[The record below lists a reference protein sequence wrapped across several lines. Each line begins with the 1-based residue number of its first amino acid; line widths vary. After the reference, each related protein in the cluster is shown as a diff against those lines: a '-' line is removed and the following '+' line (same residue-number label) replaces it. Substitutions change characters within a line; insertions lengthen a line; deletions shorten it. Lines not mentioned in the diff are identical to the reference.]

1 MHHHR
6 VEVEVITMPQVHLL
20 RLQVVDST
28 RAMVENQEVVTPIT
42 RTALAR
48 DLINNISRKI
58 SLLLLRP
65 ETHPCRNL
73 IELIAM
79 LSSLLLHHV
88 LDPRNQLTFLD
99 LARARKQA
107 SSMKRRLVSHLPFP
121 AMSFNVELRQY
132 LSRDTNYDDSDCFGS
147 CPLSNGHIVS
157 RCC

>member
-1 MHHHR
+1 

-73 IELIAM
+73 IEPIAM
-79 LSSLLLHHV
+79 LSSLLLHHSSI
-88 LDPRNQLTFLD
+88 PGIKGPFLIW
-99 LARARKQA
+99 LEPENRPAR
-107 SSMKRRLVSHLPFP
+107 
-121 AMSFNVELRQY
+121 
-132 LSRDTNYDDSDCFGS
+132 
-147 CPLSNGHIVS
+147 
-157 RCC
+157 